1 MEKKKNKWFNIKLY
15 LDGLRQLKLIGI
27 MSAIIMACAAFLIP
41 MGNQI
46 QNANYVKYAN
56 GRPVGSVGRI
66 VSYGILGLNPLI
78 VLTFLVIVPL
88 MTLYLFHFLNKR
100 NACDFYHSIPDTRES
115 IFVSFGLAI
124 LTWNIGILLE
134 SILIS
139 AISSGIFSYVE
150 LDLGTIPVVFC
161 ASAAAC
167 IFMYGVFLIA
177 MSLTGTSF
185 TNLTVAVMILIV
197 PRLVATVF
205 MAIVSDVISVIPFQ
219 FGGSILD
226 DRLNVITNLF
236 TGYMIRGEYQGIS
249 MWSSVVYTLV
259 VGTVYCMIGCYFF
272 KKRKSEAATCAA
284 LNSKLQCVLRL
295 IPAMM
300 ICLIPIVMIFETII
314 KSYSLDDEEIFG
326 IVVLYIIAII
336 GYFLYE
342 LVTTKRLKN
351 LIKAIPGLLWLV
363 VFNAGFIL
371 ALFASYHV
379 MLNDVPKVESVDS
392 VCLEIDGDMYAYDSR
407 NDYYQEQISKIALT
421 SPEIKNLVISELSRN
436 VEAIKADASLWNY
449 GIEQNIDTYN
459 YGRSNRM
466 VLSVK
471 IDCGITSKYRS
482 IYLSQPAYSELIKLL
497 ANNEQI
503 NKVLYENVDFGDV
516 SVMYFGNQEI
526 EIPLEDMYKI
536 YRSYNEELAKLSFE
550 DAFRIVM
557 WNGYTDSDAMWYDSL
572 YITLKNGERIR
583 IEISDMF
590 PETLK
595 LYFELVNESVVE
607 EPLDKFMAILD
618 ECSDADGTDAE
629 SLEVNGQIH
638 FVLKSDNP
646 VSASA
651 WFFAY
656 KDTSNKEI
664 SLECDFTENGQK
676 ILRQIQEKLKE
687 CKAPDV
693 MNQNKILEVEFYGY
707 DLHNDFQ
714 YDIVKYY
721 EIDEELLKLIR
732 IFGGYD
738 TEDDMAVEGD
748 REAAETG
755 EIMEIT
761 GYLNGWADNHT
772 IEISTQEQGIMTLQV
787 LDEEAAKELA
797 KANPGDIVNLFV
809 DCNKLENGSECYTV
823 VYVNEIVPMTGN

>member
-41 MGNQI
+41 MGDQL
-46 QNANYVKYAN
+46 QNANYVKYVN

-66 VSYGILGLNPLI
+66 VSYGILELNPLI

-150 LDLGTIPVVFC
+150 LDAGTIPVVFC

-205 MAIVSDVISVIPFQ
+205 MAIISDSISVIPFQ

-249 MWSSVVYTLV
+249 MWSSVLYTLV
-259 VGTVYCMIGCYFF
+259 VSIIYCVAGCYFF

-300 ICLIPIVMIFETII
+300 ICLIPIAMIFETII

-466 VLSVK
+466 ILSVK
-471 IDCGITSKYRS
+471 IDCGITSKYRR
-482 IYLSQPAYSELIKLL
+482 IYLSQPAYSELTKLL

-503 NKVLYENVDFGDV
+503 NEVLYENVDFKDI
-516 SVMYFGNQEI
+516 SAMYFSYADV
-526 EIPLEDMYKI
+526 EIPLETMYQI
-536 YRSYNEELAKLSFE
+536 YCSYNEELAKLSFE
-550 DAFRIVM
+550 DTFHIIM
-557 WNGYTDSDAMWYDSL
+557 WGDYPDDAEWYDHL
-572 YITLKNGERIR
+572 WITLKNGEQMHIV
-583 IEISDMF
+583 INDMF

-595 LYFELVNESVVE
+595 LYFETVNENVVE

-618 ECSDADGTDAE
+618 ECSDADGTSAE

-638 FVLKSDNP
+638 FLLKSDNHI
-646 VSASA
+646 SASA

-656 KDTSNKEI
+656 KDKNNKDI
-664 SLECDFTENGQK
+664 SLECDFTENGQR

-687 CKAPDV
+687 CKEPDV
-693 MNQNKILEVEFYGY
+693 MNQNKILEVEFHGY
-707 DLHNDFQ
+707 DIHNDFQ

-738 TEDDMAVEGD
+738 TEAEENSEAVETD
-748 REAAETG
+748 